1 MKLTPKRLSTF
12 CSLILIF
19 LLPSFGNAQAY
30 QINIDIPAYRDSQL
44 IVAGY
49 YFGNLFVK
57 DTLQLNSSGHAIF
70 QGVKPL
76 DEGIY
81 QLYLNNK
88 TSYDFLV
95 GSDQK
100 FNITIPAGSK
110 KAEIKG
116 AVESEKFQGYI
127 NFLAKQKNK
136 FHELSDKEQRLS
148 PKSDSL
154 QKVKTEIQ
162 KLDKDVKKYR
172 FQEGTKNKDNFYGKV
187 LLAGHQVELDDSQIP
202 PAYQARDSLKWV
214 YEYNF
219 RKNHY
224 WDYFDLGDIGLWH
237 TPFVKDRL
245 TEYFN
250 RVLLQSPDS
259 VLPEAIR
266 IIEEHRDNP
275 ELFQN
280 LTSFLTNNSIQ
291 SKVMGMEN
299 VFVALA
305 ERYYLSGQASWADE
319 KTLENIGR
327 EVALR
332 KNNLVGH
339 IAPELLLEGANGEFH
354 SLHQSPTAY
363 TLLVFWEPGCSH
375 CKHEI
380 PKLYDEIFLK
390 AKPSQLSVYAVYTMT
405 DKKEWTDFIDEHE
418 LNDWMNLWDP
428 TQISDMK
435 LLYGVRT
442 TPSLFLLD
450 KDKKIVAK
458 QLDIPGM
465 KRLLK
470 VLNVMQ

>member
-12 CSLILIF
+12 CSLILIV

-57 DTLQLNSSGHAIF
+57 DTLQLNTSGHAVF
-70 QGVKPL
+70 QGVEAL
-76 DEGIY
+76 DQGIY
-81 QLYLNNK
+81 QLHLNNE
-88 TSYDFLV
+88 TSFDFLV
-95 GSDQK
+95 GADQK
-100 FNITIPAGSK
+100 FNISVPAGSK

-116 AVESEKFQGYI
+116 AVESEKFQAYI
-127 NFLAKQKNK
+127 NYLAKQKNK
-136 FHELSDKEQRLS
+136 FRELSDKEQRLS

-187 LLAGHQVELDDSQIP
+187 LLAGHQVELDHSQIP
-202 PAYQARDSLKWV
+202 SAYQASDSLKWV

-259 VLPEAIR
+259 VLSEAIR
-266 IIEEHRDNP
+266 IIEEHRNNQ

-339 IAPELLLEGANGEFH
+339 IAPELLLEDANGEFH

-380 PKLYDEIFLK
+380 PKLYDEIYLK

-458 QLDIPGM
+458 QLDVPGM